1 MARTRVLLKEPV
13 DNLGV
18 AGDVCVV
25 ARGYARNYLIPNN
38 LAVWA
43 TVSALKQAD
52 EIRQMGLKKLAILQA
67 EANAQAEILAG
78 KRLLFHE
85 LAGESNRLYG
95 SVTAMDIEER
105 LLEET
110 ALAIDRRKLLLDG
123 PIRQLG
129 VFPVRIRLLQDI
141 ETFIEVGVVREGEGW
156 DEAEIYRR
164 LAEVAD
170 EKAQAA
176 DPMDTELDELAEDEE
191 IRQTLREMDLAVEE
205 APDADTVEGDGDQD
219 GSP

>member
-1 MARTRVLLKEPV
+1 MARTKVLLKEAV
-13 DNLGV
+13 DNLGM
-18 AGDVCVV
+18 AGDVCTV

-43 TVSALKQAD
+43 TSNALKQAD
-52 EIRQMGLKKLAILQA
+52 EIRRLGLKKLALQQA
-67 EANAQAEILAG
+67 EANAQAAVLSG

-105 LLEET
+105 IRQET
-110 ALAIDRRKLLLDG
+110 DLTIERRKYLMDG

-129 VFPVRIRLLQDI
+129 VFPLRIRLMPGI
-141 ETFIEVGVVREGEGW
+141 ETFVEIGVVREGESW

-164 LAEVAD
+164 MAVSGEEAI
-170 EKAQAA
+170 E
-176 DPMDTELDELAEDEE
+176 DTETEGPALDELTEDEE
-191 IRQTLREMDLAVEE
+191 IRQTLREMDMAIASDDEE
-205 APDADTVEGDGDQD
+205 ASA
-219 GSP
+219 